1 MFKGVNEW
9 DELNIDL
16 NNKLDMWFNK
26 YIQFTQKDY
35 ILNKFTND
43 YWLLYFFYINN
54 EYLLILILA
63 LFFNLAIK

>member
-35 ILNKFTND
+35 LLNKFTND